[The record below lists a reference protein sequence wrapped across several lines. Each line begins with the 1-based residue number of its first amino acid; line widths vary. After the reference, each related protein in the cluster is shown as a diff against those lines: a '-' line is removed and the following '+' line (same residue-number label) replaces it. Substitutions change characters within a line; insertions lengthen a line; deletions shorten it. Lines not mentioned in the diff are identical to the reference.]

1 MKNITLGQYIPLDS
15 FFHRLDPRSKICAMV
30 AMLVAIFIPNGFP
43 GYAVLGA
50 VLIICVFLAGLK
62 PDFIFKAMK
71 PMLLMMV
78 FLLVINVLVNK
89 EGTVLFTIGT
99 FRVCSGALVDTAYIV
114 IRLFLMVMVTTM
126 ITATTKPM
134 DLTLGL
140 EKLMTPLEKIK
151 VPTHDIA
158 MMIALAL
165 RFIPTLVE
173 EAERILKA
181 QSSRGVDFENGSL
194 KEKISAVLS
203 LIVPMFVSCFQRADD
218 LADAMEARGYV
229 VGGKRVRYKQLK
241 FGWGDYLILIV
252 SNLIMIGSIWYY
264 FRFVK

>member
-15 FFHRLDPRSKICAMV
+15 FFHRLDPRTKICAMV
-30 AMLVAIFIPNGFP
+30 AMLVAIFIPNGFI

-50 VLIICVFLAGLK
+50 ILVLCVFLSRLK
-62 PDFIFKAMK
+62 PIFIFKAMK
-71 PMLLMMV
+71 PMMLMMV
-78 FLLVINVLVNK
+78 FLLIINILVNK
-89 EGTVLFTIGT
+89 EGTVLLTIGT
-99 FRVCSGALVDTAYIV
+99 FRICSGALVDTAYIV
-114 IRLFLMVMVTTM
+114 VRLFLMIMVTTL

-140 EKLMTPLEKIK
+140 ETLMAPLEKIK

-181 QSSRGVDFENGSL
+181 QSSRGVDFENGSI
-194 KEKISAVLS
+194 KEKITAVLS

-241 FGWGDYLILIV
+241 FGWGDYVVLIGA
-252 SNLIMIGSIWYY
+252 NLIMICSIWYY
-264 FRFVK
+264 IRFVK